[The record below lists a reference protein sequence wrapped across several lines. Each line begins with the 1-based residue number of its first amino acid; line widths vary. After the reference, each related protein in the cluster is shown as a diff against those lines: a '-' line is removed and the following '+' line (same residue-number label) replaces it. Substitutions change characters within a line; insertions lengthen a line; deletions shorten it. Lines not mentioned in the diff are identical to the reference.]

1 MSVLSLPRVTPA
13 TFVDEPLEPGDRL
26 DQPTFHAR
34 YERMPPGFRAEL
46 IGGVVH
52 VPSPVRL
59 RHGRPYWTLMKWL
72 GRYEDTTPGVEALS
86 DVTTVL
92 GDDSEPQPDALL
104 RIAAGGQTREVD
116 DYLTGPPELVVEVAS
131 ATESY
136 DPHAKLADY
145 DRHGV
150 TEYLALIVRTAEP
163 AWFYRTGRR
172 LVRRPPDT
180 DGVCRSAV
188 FPGLWLDAAALF
200 RGDTRRVYA
209 ALKQGLA
216 TPQYKVFAQSVKPK
230 RRATPP
236 AGTRPSPRSGR
247 RSPR

>member
-1 MSVLSLPRVTPA
+1 MSVLSIPRPPA
-13 TFVDEPLEPGDRL
+13 APTDHPLEAGDRL
-26 DQPTFHAR
+26 DQKTFHAR

-59 RHGRPYWTLMKWL
+59 RHGRPFTNVIHWL
-72 GRYEDTTPGVEALS
+72 GIYENATPGVEGVA
-86 DVTTVL
+86 DVTAIL
-92 GDDSEPQPDALL
+92 GDDSEPEPDALL
-104 RIAAGGQTREVD
+104 RLTSGGQTHED
-116 DYLTGPPELVVEVAS
+116 ADGYLIGPPELVVEVAS

-136 DPHAKLADY
+136 DLHAKLADY

-163 AWFYRTGRR
+163 AWFYRADGR
-172 LVRRPPDT
+172 LVRRPPDA
-180 DGVCRSAV
+180 DGINRSAV

-200 RGDTRRVYA
+200 RGDMRRVRA
-209 ALKQGLA
+209 VLKRGLA
-216 TPQYKVFAQSVKPK
+216 TAEHKAFAKSIKPK
-230 RRATPP
+230 PP

-247 RSPR
+247 RSSR